1 MMLPALLT
9 ILPLMTATDSKPV
22 EPIKVEKTDWAWW
35 RGPNHDGSIETGAVT
50 TEWSESENVVW
61 KAKVPGRG
69 HGSAIIVGD
78 QVLIAGADKGRGV
91 QSVVCF
97 DFATGKQAWE
107 SIVHQGGIYKGG
119 NKKASQASS
128 TPACDGERIYASFLN
143 KGAIHTS
150 AISRKGDVLWTTKI
164 RDYIVH
170 QGYGA
175 SPLLFEDLVI
185 VSADNKGGGKVAALR
200 RSSGDIVWEHKR
212 PKKPN
217 YPSPVIYELFGKK
230 QLILTG
236 CDLVTSLDPRTG
248 KEHWQVKGAT
258 TECVTTSVTDGTH
271 VFTSGGYPTNH
282 VSAVRADGSGKKA
295 WEVTSRVYVPSM
307 LIKEGHLYSIL
318 DAGIASCR
326 KCSDGT
332 EVWKHRIG
340 GTHSS
345 SPVMVNNMIVATDE
359 QGVTT
364 VFKATPDGFEQVAK
378 NRLNAEVFS
387 TPSFSRGR
395 MFLRAAKKED
405 GKRQEYLYCI
415 GK

>member
-164 RDYIVH
+164 SDYIVH

-258 TECVTTSVTDGTH
+258 TECVTTSVTDGTQSSPAA
-271 VFTSGGYPTNH
+271 VIQPITCLPCAPMVPARRPGKSPH
-282 VSAVRADGSGKKA
+282 VSTCRQCSSKKAICIRFLMLVSQVVASVRTGPKCGSIALEEHTAVR
-295 WEVTSRVYVPSM
+295 P
-307 LIKEGHLYSIL
+307 
-318 DAGIASCR
+318 
-326 KCSDGT
+326 
-332 EVWKHRIG
+332 
-340 GTHSS
+340 
-345 SPVMVNNMIVATDE
+345 
-359 QGVTT
+359 
-364 VFKATPDGFEQVAK
+364 
-378 NRLNAEVFS
+378 
-387 TPSFSRGR
+387 
-395 MFLRAAKKED
+395 
-405 GKRQEYLYCI
+405 
-415 GK
+415 